1 MKLTPKLFDYIS
13 DYKYEITSFDFK
25 KIILGVCS
33 AKTSFVSCLSLT
45 HLLINFLSRSV
56 YRARSPVSVI
66 VLAWLLPNQQCI

>member
-33 AKTSFVSCLSLT
+33 AKTSFCLLSPSHTFAHQFSLRECVQGKDPN
-45 HLLINFLSRSV
+45 ISNCPS
-56 YRARSPVSVI
+56 
-66 VLAWLLPNQQCI
+66 LAFT